1 MKQPHIVFAEDDL
14 NLAQLIQTFLER
26 NELRVTLV
34 HDGKEVIKTVE
45 REQPGLVL
53 LDIMLPNLDGL
64 SICQQLRTLYTKPIV
79 LFTANDSEVKH
90 ILGLDLGANDY
101 IIKTTPPNILLARIR
116 AQLRQHE
123 LNSGQGAAPAN
134 VKSTATKLTIGAL
147 SVDPTNRSVD
157 LMGTHITLS
166 SMEFDLLWLLA
177 SNAGLI
183 LSRDDLLKSLRSIDY
198 DGLDRSIDI
207 NISRLRKK
215 LGDDATE
222 HRRIITVRNKG
233 YLLSPHAWDA

>member
-1 MKQPHIVFAEDDL
+1 MTHPHIVFAEDDL
-14 NLAQLIQTFLER
+14 SLAQLIQTFLER
-26 NELRVTLV
+26 HDLKVTLV

-45 REQPGLVL
+45 REQPDLVL

-64 SICQQLRTLYTKPIV
+64 SICQQLRTLYNKPIV
-79 LFTANDSEVKH
+79 LFTANDTEVKH

-101 IIKTTPPNILLARIR
+101 IIKTTPPSILLARIR
-116 AQLRQHE
+116 AQLRQYA
-123 LNSGQGAAPAN
+123 LNGEVKPQSTPTKSAPA
-134 VKSTATKLTIGAL
+134 KLTIGTL
-147 SVDPTNRSVD
+147 TIDPTCRDVS
-157 LMGTHITLS
+157 LAGTHIVLS
-166 SMEFDLLWLLA
+166 STEFDLLWLLA

-198 DGLDRSIDI
+198 DGLDRSVDI

-233 YLLSPHAWDA
+233 YLLSPHAWDT

>member
-1 MKQPHIVFAEDDL
+1 MTHPHIVFAEDDL

-34 HDGKEVIKTVE
+34 HDGKDVLKTVE
-45 REQPGLVL
+45 REQPNLVL

-64 SICQQLRTLYTKPIV
+64 SICQQLRTLYTKPII

-116 AQLRQHE
+116 VQLRQHE
-123 LNSGQGAAPAN
+123 LSNGHGQLPSSVN
-134 VKSTATKLTIGAL
+134 TATTKLTIGTL
-147 SVDPTNRSVD
+147 SVNRTNRSVD
-157 LMGTHITLS
+157 LMDTHIALS

-207 NISRLRKK
+207 NISRPPP
-215 LGDDATE
+215 
-222 HRRIITVRNKG
+222 RR
-233 YLLSPHAWDA
+233 

>member
-1 MKQPHIVFAEDDL
+1 MTHPHIVFAEDDL

-34 HDGKEVIKTVE
+34 HDDKDVLKTVE
-45 REQPGLVL
+45 REQPNLVL

-64 SICQQLRTLYTKPIV
+64 SICQQLRTLYTKPII

-116 AQLRQHE
+116 VQLRQHE
-123 LNSGQGAAPAN
+123 LSNGHGQLPSSVN
-134 VKSTATKLTIGAL
+134 TATTKLTIGTL
-147 SVDPTNRSVD
+147 SVNRTNRSVD
-157 LMGTHITLS
+157 LMDTHIALS

-233 YLLSPHAWDA
+233 YLLSPHAWDV